1 MDQTLAKIYGT
12 NEEVQ
17 DAEKLASA
25 ELAEKLA
32 EGEELN
38 LDGLSTDDLEAL
50 AQQVLSAGAD
60 EGAEEEQT
68 EEQVESEDADAEEE
82 KTASDETTEAEE
94 KLAEADYLGRVMAHS
109 YVQELKNIEKNASG
123 TMADYGQTPT
133 ASKTERTLKKAKKT
147 AGGVAEKLKGHAKDV
162 GEGFKDLHYMAKS
175 PRAAASALKD
185 SLKSQGL
192 KGTLK
197 GNSKAL
203 KALGV
208 AGAGATAVG
217 LGAKKMMSKKSE
229 AEQISALDQLAIER
243 AKEILAENGVELQSE
258 EKTAALSEEQVAVL
272 QSAVQARA
280 EELLKAEGFSFEEDG
295 EEATESQE

>member
-68 EEQVESEDADAEEE
+68 EEQVESEDAEEE
-82 KTASDETTEAEE
+82 KTASSEAEE

-109 YVQELKNIEKNASG
+109 YVQELKNIEKTANAV
-123 TMADYGQTPT
+123 TDA
-133 ASKTERTLKKAKKT
+133 ASKAVSKGKAVARLGKMKLKKAPGAIKEYHKGALQDLKDAVKGST
-147 AGGVAEKLKGHAKDV
+147 MATGKSGGKREFALGAKGRAAKAGKGLAKFAPHAAVAGG
-162 GEGFKDLHYMAKS
+162 
-175 PRAAASALKD
+175 AA
-185 SLKSQGL
+185 
-192 KGTLK
+192 
-197 GNSKAL
+197 
-203 KALGV
+203 
-208 AGAGATAVG
+208 
-217 LGAKKMMSKKSE
+217 LGAKKMMDKKSE
-229 AEQISALDQLAIER
+229 AEEISALDQLAIER

-280 EELLKAEGFSFEEDG
+280 EELLVAEGFSFEEDG

>member
-68 EEQVESEDADAEEE
+68 EEQVESEDAEEE

-133 ASKTERTLKKAKKT
+133 ASKTERTLKKAKET
-147 AGGVAEKLKGHAKDV
+147 ASGVTEKLKGRAKDV

-280 EELLKAEGFSFEEDG
+280 EELLVAEGFSFEEDG
-295 EEATESQE
+295 EEETESQE